1 MDGPGV
7 FLSLLLHLRC
17 LKEGEVLQEIRLSN
31 HGDHVE
37 TFFFQTSSLFRLGC
51 FLFSSWS
58 FCSASRWSSGAFA
71 VPLSGS
77 PGTLPLLLHPSP
89 LAHVSTPCRGAS
101 VLRFLS
107 FVPLALTPW
116 PSGLSFQRSLQ
127 PLTVGSWSSSVAYSP
142 SWKAAEW
149 WTVSLP
155 VR

>member
-1 MDGPGV
+1 MAQVSSFRSFFICVVSKRVRYSKRSDCLIMGTM
-7 FLSLLLHLRC
+7 LR
-17 LKEGEVLQEIRLSN
+17 R
-31 HGDHVE
+31 
-37 TFFFQTSSLFRLGC
+37 SSFRRAAC
-51 FLFSSWS
+51 FALAAFSFSSWS

-71 VPLSGS
+71 VPLSSS